1 MNLKKN
7 KINESLKPNWIIEF
21 IIAIKFQL
29 ERWLSSHSKGTTLAF
44 MLRWLFFESAG
55 SYFRQKVNSVENW
68 KKWWERKKIK
78 RSLIWNFLLLLRR
91 PHLRRTPEMEMATIF
106 HENIFLLC
114 CTSWQKKIFSCFC
127 KKKLQRVC
135 VYKILKYKTE
145 MCEKLWYCPGGSSI
159 CWAQNICLSCRC
171 NPQ

>member
-1 MNLKKN
+1 MQLN
-7 KINESLKPNWIIEF
+7 SNWNVDCLL
-21 IIAIKFQL
+21 IAKVRLWLLCFGGYFSNQL
-29 ERWLSSHSKGTTLAF
+29 EAIFVKKFS
-44 MLRWLFFESAG
+44 
-55 SYFRQKVNSVENW
+55 W
-68 KKWWERKKIK
+68 KLEKMVRKKIK

-145 MCEKLWYCPGGSSI
+145 MFEKLWYCPGGSSI